1 MSEVSWPDQRNG
13 RVSLI
18 GSLRVREFIGLW
30 SLIKRLCFD
39 IRAGIWNFPTHTDF
53 PGLSGFGFLNVRL
66 AIFSFTCLR
75 TKIICHRVYG
85 RLVQQLFVHAI
96 CHSDLFLSFY
106 NDCAQS
112 KEKDFNVF
120 LFFISPFLAD
130 DVIRA
135 PDLWL
140 AAAAPSRTC
149 EAWLHICW
157 AFATAHWDR
166 MHSQE
171 SCFLHPGLYWSLE
184 PSGFPKAVSTV
195 PTPCTVVQT
204 HR

>member
-1 MSEVSWPDQRNG
+1 MFVLRSFHLLAHVQRLY
-13 RVSLI
+13 VT
-18 GSLRVREFIGLW
+18 EFMVDLFSSFLFMPFATVIYLF
-30 SLIKRLCFD
+30 IFTM
-39 IRAGIWNFPTHTDF
+39 IVHRAGRKT
-53 PGLSGFGFLNVRL
+53 LMGFF
-66 AIFSFTCLR
+66 C
-75 TKIICHRVYG
+75 
-85 RLVQQLFVHAI
+85 FV
-96 CHSDLFLSFY
+96 
-106 NDCAQS
+106 
-112 KEKDFNVF
+112 
-120 LFFISPFLAD
+120 FFISPFLAD

-149 EAWLHICW
+149 EALLHICW

-171 SCFLHPGLYWSLE
+171 SCFLHPGLYWPLE

-204 HR
+204 HRWERPMGVETRVTGKSSMLNGNFYCDTW

>member
-1 MSEVSWPDQRNG
+1 MFF
-13 RVSLI
+13 L
-18 GSLRVREFIGLW
+18 
-30 SLIKRLCFD
+30 
-39 IRAGIWNFPTHTDF
+39 
-53 PGLSGFGFLNVRL
+53 GF
-66 AIFSFTCLR
+66 
-75 TKIICHRVYG
+75 
-85 RLVQQLFVHAI
+85 
-96 CHSDLFLSFY
+96 
-106 NDCAQS
+106 
-112 KEKDFNVF
+112 
-120 LFFISPFLAD
+120 FFISPFHAD